1 MSAFPPQFLDE
12 LRLRLPLA
20 DFLSRRVRLVKSG
33 IHTKALCPFHQEKS
47 PSFVLY
53 NDHYHCFGCGAHG
66 DIITFTMQADRL
78 SFPDAV
84 EKLAGEAGLP
94 VPTTS
99 PQERAA
105 AAAQARGFDALLA
118 ARDFFIAQL
127 RGTPLQYLRDRG
139 LDDETIERFML
150 GYSPADSQALITTL
164 RGQGFADD
172 LLIQFGLAKKSDRG
186 DGIYS
191 FFRDRVMFPVTDR
204 HGRTVA
210 FGARILPGHG
220 EGPKYINSGDHPLF
234 TKGKLLYNLPA
245 ARQAALDGQP
255 IIVTEGYLDVIAC
268 SAAGLPGTVAPL
280 GTAMTEI
287 QLQLLWRLLPAHG
300 GRHVVPLICFDGD
313 SAGRTA
319 ASRALDRLLP
329 HLSPEQSARFAF
341 LPEGQDPDSL
351 IRANGLAGF
360 QDILH
365 QAIGPAEWLWQ
376 RATQHQ
382 NFDRPEDRAALRR
395 TLRQEVSEIRDA
407 DTRQQYENELNAR
420 FEKAF
425 PSASMQPAR
434 GEWQKN
440 FGQKKSGPMVKPTT
454 TPSVSAGEKRKQQL
468 LLMTL
473 IIHPHLLDEA
483 QEFLAHLEIADPA
496 LHQLQQALAAT
507 PTREREALWDELRAG
522 GHQETLDAL
531 WHDQQLRLSKF
542 AFDPARAEDA
552 AAFIREI
559 QGQDTAQIA

>member
-20 DFLSRRVRLVKSG
+20 DFLGRRVRLIKSG

-66 DIITFTMQADRL
+66 DIITFTMQSDRL

-84 EKLAGEAGLP
+84 EKLAAEASLP

-99 PQERAA
+99 PADRAA
-105 AAAQARGFDALLA
+105 AAAQARGYDALLA
-118 ARDFFIAQL
+118 AREFFRAAL
-127 RGTPLQYLRDRG
+127 RGTPMQYLRDRS
-139 LDDETIERFML
+139 LDDETIERFMI
-150 GYSPADSQALITTL
+150 GYAPADSQALITAL
-164 RGQGFADD
+164 RGQGFSDEI
-172 LLIQFGLAKKSDRG
+172 LVQFGLAKKSDR
-186 DGIYS
+186 DGTLYS

-204 HGRTVA
+204 AGRTVA
-210 FGARILPGHG
+210 FGGRILPGHG
-220 EGPKYINSGDHPLF
+220 DGPKYINSSDHPLF

-245 ARQAALDGQP
+245 ARQAALDGQT
-255 IIVTEGYLDVIAC
+255 IIVTEGYMDVIAC

-280 GTAMTEI
+280 GTAMTEM

-319 ASRALDRLLP
+319 AARALDRLLP

-382 NFDRPEDRAALRR
+382 SFDRPEDRAALRR
-395 TLRQEVSEIRDA
+395 RLRQEVAEIKDP
-407 DTRQQYENELNAR
+407 DTRQQYENELNQR
-420 FEKAF
+420 FEKTF
-425 PSASMQPAR
+425 PSSNLQSGGR
-434 GEWQKN
+434 SNSGWQKN
-440 FGQKKSGPMVKPTT
+440 AASMVKPSTA
-454 TPSVSAGEKRKQQL
+454 PSAAANEKRRQRL

-473 IIHPHLLDEA
+473 ITHPHLLDGA
-483 QEFLAHLEIADPA
+483 QEFLAALEMTEGGMAA
-496 LHQLQQALAAT
+496 LQQALIAT
-507 PTREREALWDELRAG
+507 TLREREKLWSELRAAD
-522 GHQETLDAL
+522 QAETLDAL
-531 WHDQQLRLSKF
+531 WHDQQLRMTKF
-542 AFDPARAEDA
+542 AFDETRAEDA
-552 AAFIREI
+552 ATFIAEY
-559 QGQDTAQIA
+559 QGQFYGSVSA

>member
-1 MSAFPPQFLDE
+1 MSTFPPQFLDE

-20 DFLSRRVRLVKSG
+20 DFLGRRVRLVKSG

-66 DIITFTMQADRL
+66 DIINFTMQAERL

-99 PQERAA
+99 PQEREA

-118 ARDFFIAQL
+118 ALEFFRAQL
-127 RGTPLQYLRDRG
+127 RGTALQYLRDRG

-150 GYSPADSQALITTL
+150 GYSPADSQALITHL
-164 RGQGFADD
+164 RGQGFAED
-172 LLIQFGLAKKSDRG
+172 LLIQFGLAKKSER
-186 DGIYS
+186 DGKLFS

-220 EGPKYINSGDHPLF
+220 DGPKYINSGDHPLF

-255 IIVTEGYLDVIAC
+255 IIVTEGYLDVISCA
-268 SAAGLPGTVAPL
+268 AAGLPGAVAPL

-351 IRANGLAGF
+351 IRTGGLAGF

-376 RATQHQ
+376 RATAQQ
-382 NFDRPEDRAALRR
+382 NFSSPEERAALRR
-395 TLRQEVSEIRDA
+395 RLRQEVAEIRDG
-407 DTRQQYENELNAR
+407 DTRQQYENDLNAR

-425 PSASMQPAR
+425 PSASMQPER
-434 GEWQKN
+434 SGWQKN
-440 FGQKKSGPMVKPTT
+440 FGAKNSGPLVR
-454 TPSVSAGEKRKQQL
+454 PSAAPSQSHADLRKQKL

-473 IIHPHLLDEA
+473 ITHPHLLDDA
-483 QEFLAHLEIADPA
+483 QEFLAHLEIADPILA
-496 LHQLQQALAAT
+496 ALQQSLAAT
-507 PTREREALWDELRAG
+507 PTREREHLWEELRATG
-522 GHQETLDAL
+522 QAETLDTL
-531 WHDQQLRLSKF
+531 WHDAQLRLTKF
-542 AFDPARAEDA
+542 AFDPARDEDA
-552 AAFIREI
+552 AAFVVEMK
-559 QGQDTAQIA
+559 GMA